1 MVRAKQ
7 SEPKK
12 KLIMVTNHWH
22 PTLAPKSADVPRGS
36 QLLTPHI
43 LTVSHGRAS
52 QSQSNP
58 LVNFLAKPSDC
69 DCGPSFDV
77 SDCHQVVLV
86 LESCTG
92 LYRTHGVW
100 GRGKNREAH
109 VYCKGIVRLRE
120 AANSISTSV
129 RLILVFS

>member
-1 MVRAKQ
+1 
-7 SEPKK
+7 
-12 KLIMVTNHWH
+12 MVTNHWQA
-22 PTLAPKSADVPRGS
+22 TLARKSTDVPRGS

-69 DCGPSFDV
+69 DCGSSFDV

-86 LESCTG
+86 LAVVQDCIGPTG
-92 LYRTHGVW
+92 CGEGERTEKHTYTIKV
-100 GRGKNREAH
+100 
-109 VYCKGIVRLRE
+109 
-120 AANSISTSV
+120 
-129 RLILVFS
+129 